1 MNWPKGHSLRITF
14 MTNQIAIGLGIVI
27 VAAICGDLFVTGGDN
42 LIFLGKKFDEFLE
55 WIAFWR

>member
-1 MNWPKGHSLRITF
+1 

-42 LIFLGKKFDEFLE
+42 LIFLAKKFDEFLE

>member
-1 MNWPKGHSLRITF
+1 

-27 VAAICGDLFVTGGDN
+27 VAAICGDFFVTGGDN
-42 LIFLGKKFDEFLE
+42 LIFLAKKFDEFLE